1 MNLNEL
7 NGVPATG
14 SAYYKEKFERGR
26 KFDGF
31 CCLIGVLSMKHAWFC
46 KDSKMSL
53 LMRSD
58 MDMESSAYVDHLVC
72 ISSRRQVKESIIDD
86 AVKGISKVNLN

>member
-7 NGVPATG
+7 NDSLQLGG
-14 SAYYKEKFERGR
+14 AYYSENPKEERQ
-26 KFDGF
+26 FDGF

-58 MDMESSAYVDHLVC
+58 MDM
-72 ISSRRQVKESIIDD
+72 
-86 AVKGISKVNLN
+86 